1 MGDALGILGLM
12 AFSFSVLFFVAVW
25 MLRAAERCARRRDST
40 VELVTPGERSRF
52 WDALKIVVVVL
63 GLVGLFLVVWLLKR
77 MWEAAA

>member
-1 MGDALGILGLM
+1 MSDALGILGLA

-25 MLRAAERCARRRDST
+25 VLRAAERYARRRDST
-40 VELVTPGERSRF
+40 VELVTPGESSSF
-52 WDALKIVVVVL
+52 WDALKIVVLVL